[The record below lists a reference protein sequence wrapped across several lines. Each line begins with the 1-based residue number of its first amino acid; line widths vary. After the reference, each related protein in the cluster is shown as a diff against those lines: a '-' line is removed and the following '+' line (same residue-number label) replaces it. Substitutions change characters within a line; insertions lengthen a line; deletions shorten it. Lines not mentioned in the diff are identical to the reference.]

1 LRNDINL
8 NHLMPLEED
17 YNGVVTALNRLQD
30 TYQLN
35 IKDIIY
41 GNISE
46 IYKSKQLT
54 GKETILLI
62 FFG

>member
-1 LRNDINL
+1 
-8 NHLMPLEED
+8 MPLEED